1 MNENTFTGPYEASKI
16 ISKLF
21 NVDEAE
27 AQKHVELFSNIN
39 PHIKNCLARLA
50 KIDNDENRLSA
61 AFSLQYI
68 VSFKESAFDN

>member
-1 MNENTFTGPYEASKI
+1 MTQQTFTGPHEASRI

-21 NVDEAE
+21 NVDETE

-39 PHIKNCLARLA
+39 PHIKSCLTRLA
-50 KIDNDENRLSA
+50 KMDSEDNRINA

-68 VSFKESAFDN
+68 LTYKESAFD